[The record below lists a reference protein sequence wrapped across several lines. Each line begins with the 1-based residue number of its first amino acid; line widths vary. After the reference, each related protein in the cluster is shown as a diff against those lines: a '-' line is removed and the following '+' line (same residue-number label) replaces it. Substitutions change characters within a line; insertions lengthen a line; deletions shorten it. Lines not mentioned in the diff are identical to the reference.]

1 MILGIGTD
9 IVQTQRM
16 GELYTKYGDK
26 LLKKMLHK
34 KEIEVFHNLS
44 DAKKYTYLAKR
55 FSAKEA
61 FVKSIGTG
69 FNDKIFLSD
78 VCIINDKLG
87 KPDYYI
93 SSNLDKYIKEVF
105 KVKDYKVHLSIS
117 DDADY
122 AVSLSIIETV

>member
-9 IVQTQRM
+9 IVKTQRM
-16 GELYTKYGDK
+16 GDLYSKYGDK
-26 LLKKMLHK
+26 LLKKILHK
-34 KEIEVFHNLS
+34 KEKEVFHNLS
-44 DAKKYTYLAKR
+44 EAKKNNYLAKR

-78 VCIINDKLG
+78 ICIVNDKLG
-87 KPDYYI
+87 KPHYDI
-93 SSNLDKYIKEVF
+93 SSDLDEYIKDVF
-105 KVKDYKVHLSIS
+105 KVKSYKIHLSIS